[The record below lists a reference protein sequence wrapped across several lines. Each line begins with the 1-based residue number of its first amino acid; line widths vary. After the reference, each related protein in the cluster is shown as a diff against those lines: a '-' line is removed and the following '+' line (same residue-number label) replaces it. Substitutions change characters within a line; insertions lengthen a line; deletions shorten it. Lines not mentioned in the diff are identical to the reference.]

1 MGQSNSRMIDAD
13 LYRRAGIDPNKIL
26 RTAPVSKSTSSL
38 KENIRRNL
46 RISDEQEAINRFVW
60 ENLPEGM
67 TSQELE
73 RLLYYHGQ
81 LCFFYD
87 EATENFVFM
96 TFAMDAGPDIYG
108 RYISIQPV
116 PIALGEVSDKASD
129 KEKAAVV
136 RQASYYSSR
145 SLKVLHDIAAPWDV
159 MEDPAQFAKEHCVI
173 LRDYTP
179 QRGQHIIPRQ
189 VLQEGV
195 IDVEADCI
203 PFMRT
208 ALLNSTGIQGVQVRD
223 KNGAKEIE
231 LASQSVD
238 NAALAGR
245 KYVAMAGQFDFQV
258 LADGTAA
265 KAEEFL
271 LAQQSIM
278 NFRRSLLGLT
288 NGGLFQKKAHE
299 LQAEA
304 DMNSGSVD
312 LILQDCLTQ
321 RQTFADIVN
330 SYTGIGINCR
340 VSEVASGMDKNMD
353 GEISEDPN
361 EGPNSPAAQEG
372 ETVNE

>member
-1 MGQSNSRMIDAD
+1 MGQPRMIDAD
-13 LYRRAGIDPNKIL
+13 LYRQAGIDPNKIL
-26 RTAPVSKSTSSL
+26 RTAPSSTKTSPL
-38 KENIRRNL
+38 KENIKRGI
-46 RISDEQEAINRFVW
+46 RIADEQEAINRYVW

-87 EATENFVFM
+87 EATDNFVFM
-96 TFAMDAGPDIYG
+96 TYAMDAGPDIYG
-108 RYISIQPV
+108 RYVSVQPV
-116 PIALGEVSDKASD
+116 PIALGEINDKSSE
-129 KEKAAVV
+129 KEKAAAV

-159 MEDPAQFAKEHCVI
+159 MDDPATFAREHCVL

-179 QRGQHIIPRQ
+179 QRGQQIIPRQ
-189 VLQEGV
+189 QLQDGV

-208 ALLNSTGIQGVQVRD
+208 ALLNSTGVQGVQVRD

-231 LASQSVD
+231 QASASVD

-245 KYVAMAGQFDFQV
+245 KYIAMAGQFDFQI
-258 LADGTAA
+258 LTDGTAA
-265 KAEEFL
+265 KSEEFL
-271 LAQQSIM
+271 LAQQSLM

-299 LQAEA
+299 LQTEA
-304 DMNSGSVD
+304 DMNAGSVD
-312 LILQDCLTQ
+312 LILQDGLTQ

-330 SYTGIGINCR
+330 SYTGLGMNCR
-340 VSEVASGMDKNMD
+340 VAESASGMDKNMD

-361 EGPNSPAAQEG
+361 EGPNAVPAQEG
-372 ETVNE
+372 GAADE

>member
-1 MGQSNSRMIDAD
+1 MGQPRMIDAD
-13 LYRRAGIDPNKIL
+13 LYRQAGIDPNKIL
-26 RTAPVSKSTSSL
+26 RTAPSSTKTSPL
-38 KENIRRNL
+38 KENIKRGI
-46 RISDEQEAINRFVW
+46 RIADEQEAINRYVW

-87 EATENFVFM
+87 EATDNFVFM
-96 TFAMDAGPDIYG
+96 TYAMDAGPDIYG
-108 RYISIQPV
+108 RYISVQPV
-116 PIALGEVSDKASD
+116 PIALGEINDKSSE
-129 KEKAAVV
+129 KEKAAAV

-159 MEDPAQFAKEHCVI
+159 MDDPATFAREHCVL

-179 QRGQHIIPRQ
+179 QRGQQIIPRQ
-189 VLQEGV
+189 QLQDGV

-208 ALLNSTGIQGVQVRD
+208 ALLNSTGVQGVQVRD

-231 LASQSVD
+231 QASASVD

-245 KYVAMAGQFDFQV
+245 KYIAMAGQFDFQI
-258 LADGTAA
+258 LTDGTAA
-265 KAEEFL
+265 KSEEFL
-271 LAQQSIM
+271 LAQQSLM

-299 LQAEA
+299 LQTEA
-304 DMNSGSVD
+304 DMNAGSVD
-312 LILQDCLTQ
+312 LILQDGLTQ

-340 VSEVASGMDKNMD
+340 VAESASGMDKNMD

-361 EGPNSPAAQEG
+361 EGPNAAPAQEG
-372 ETVNE
+372 GSADE